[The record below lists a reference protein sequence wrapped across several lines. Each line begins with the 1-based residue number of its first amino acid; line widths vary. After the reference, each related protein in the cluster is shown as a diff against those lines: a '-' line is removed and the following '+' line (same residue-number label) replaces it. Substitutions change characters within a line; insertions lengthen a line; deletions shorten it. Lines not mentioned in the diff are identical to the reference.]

1 MNQELFDAIQVVCE
15 WENDYRTLNHLGRN
29 PPQCFAYLATLA
41 ARVQAEAAPRC
52 QARHPEEG
60 QCELREGHYG
70 ALKGKHLAGTAVW
83 GEKAEPAGKLKGQS
97 VCPEC
102 GANYTNGPRCTE
114 CKRLLAGDGPGEICE
129 ECADGVERVALNAR
143 PAGAVKGEALWKCK
157 ARAANMGANDPQD
170 CDWPVCGCDP
180 YADKVIAALQE
191 SGKLAD
197 APLREAAE
205 RRQIECQ
212 AILDLMGKEPYLA
225 KGHVENGEYKWTV
238 VADKISVTE
247 LFAAPAEGK
256 PHK

>member
-1 MNQELFDAIQVVCE
+1 MIKITIERGLMAENSQGEALKVGDSVLIRAEFLGQRWNEVKVAIKS
-15 WENDYRTLNHLGRN
+15 LGSVTN
-29 PPQCFAYLATLA
+29 YEGEAQISIPMEVLA
-41 ARVQAEAAPRC
+41 ARAADAP
-52 QARHPEEG
+52 
-60 QCELREGHYG
+60 
-70 ALKGKHLAGTAVW
+70 
-83 GEKAEPAGKLKGQS
+83 
-97 VCPEC
+97 
-102 GANYTNGPRCTE
+102 
-114 CKRLLAGDGPGEICE
+114 
-129 ECADGVERVALNAR
+129 
-143 PAGAVKGEALWKCK
+143 WKCK
-157 ARAANMGANDPQD
+157 AQRTADPPQD